1 MKDDIGLRLATYAR
15 GWIIVLLRRRATGV
29 PGHRRNTSRP
39 FPVLQLEFELSLEF
53 SLKCRVPAVAELL
66 RRLERPG
73 LNRGRSL
80 GVVLA
85 LLLLLLLLLRR
96 VVVVAVVAGG
106 KLVAGSGLLVS
117 GSVGVG
123 KGGAGILML
132 VRLPASPVL
141 RLGRFVQ
148 VLSSGVARH
157 VRH

>member
-53 SLKCRVPAVAELL
+53 SLKCCVPAVAELL

-96 VVVVAVVAGG
+96 VVVAVVAGG